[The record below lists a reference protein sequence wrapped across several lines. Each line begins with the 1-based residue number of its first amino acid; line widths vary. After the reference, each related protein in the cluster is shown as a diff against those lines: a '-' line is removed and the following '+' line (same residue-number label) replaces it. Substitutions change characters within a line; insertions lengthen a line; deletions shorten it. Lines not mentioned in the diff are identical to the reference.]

1 MNNKKYDMNE
11 YGHYHIPMVLYK
23 HQEDE
28 DNNVG
33 PIIYIRKGELKM
45 KNNKGFSLVELII
58 VIAIMAILVGVLA
71 PNLIVYIEKTN
82 VSNDVQ
88 VCDTLRTAVKTALA
102 DPTVVTDPAFVDPF
116 GGATSSAV
124 AVDTFIAAGGSKFQS
139 AVIDSTGAPA
149 GTSSLN
155 GWLQTQCKSTPAK
168 TNGIFTVAKHNDE
181 IGVYIDNSDMTG
193 KKRTG
198 ITGAPS
204 STNDTIFAGNRT
216 AMGW

>member
-23 HQEDE
+23 HQEDK

-102 DPTVVTDPAFVDPF
+102 DPTVVTDPNFTDPF
-116 GGATSSAV
+116 GGATAASI
-124 AVDTFIAAGGSKFQS
+124 AVDTFIAAGGTKFQN
-139 AVIDSTGAPA
+139 AVVDSTGAPS
-149 GTSSLN
+149 GTTQLN
-155 GWLQTQCKSTPAK
+155 AWLLTQCKSTPAK
-168 TNGIFTVAKHNDE
+168 TSGTFTVAKNNDE
-181 IGVYIDNSDMTG
+181 IGVYISGSDMTG
-193 KKRTG
+193 KKQTL
-198 ITGAPS
+198 TGAPS